1 MFGFHDL
8 HTLGIQSFRN
18 VICTGAEAIE
28 EVKNERDYS
37 LDGAP
42 MQNGCRAVVTLST
55 FDCTKDWT
63 RHPLHRV
70 SPCPSSAYLRA
81 TCMEGRGVMLHT
93 SSRVQESFNTN
104 LQGGR
109 RLVRSL
115 EKTSVSWHLLR
126 LPSRAALNG
135 GAKRGVAYLDRTR
148 LVLVDCDSQA
158 IVTSNVYPGVGGP
171 TIVAT
176 GRPANANSSPLRQ
189 SRALGASATKPA
201 RPASASA
208 SSRR

>member
-93 SSRVQESFNTN
+93 SNRVQESFNTN

-115 EKTSVSWHLLR
+115 EKTSVRSHLLR
-126 LPSRAALNG
+126 LPALHCTAPP
-135 GAKRGVAYLDRTR
+135 GAGPAVRHSM
-148 LVLVDCDSQA
+148 VLRSEA
-158 IVTSNVYPGVGGP
+158 WHTWIG
-171 TIVAT
+171 
-176 GRPANANSSPLRQ
+176 L
-189 SRALGASATKPA
+189 ALC
-201 RPASASA
+201 
-208 SSRR
+208 